1 LGQEEPR
8 TLEAKVIKRSKLFG
22 NKTRV
27 TFCLPK
33 DAPDGAVS
41 VVGTFNDWEP
51 GLHELKDRRDGTRTV
66 TVRLDPGH
74 YRFRY
79 LASDGVWLDDE
90 HADVVGPQG
99 SELLL

>member
-1 LGQEEPR
+1 M
-8 TLEAKVIKRSKLFG
+8 IKMSKLFG

-27 TFCLPK
+27 TFCLP
-33 DAPDGAVS
+33 AGEPAGVVS

-51 GLHELKDRRDGTRTV
+51 GLHELVERRDGTRTV

-79 LASDGVWLDDE
+79 LASDGIWLDDE
-90 HADVVGPQG
+90 HADAVGPQG